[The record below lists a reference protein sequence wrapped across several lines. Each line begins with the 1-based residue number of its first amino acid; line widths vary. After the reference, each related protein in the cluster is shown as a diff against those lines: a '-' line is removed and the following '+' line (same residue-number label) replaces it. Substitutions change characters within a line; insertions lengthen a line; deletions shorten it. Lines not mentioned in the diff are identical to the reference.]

1 MPSASFCNILKA
13 PLNKAGLLI
22 YKQGGIM
29 KAFSRWINE
38 NHAFSQA
45 EDSPETLARQI
56 KMFLSDRNVKTKA
69 QQNKVLVT
77 NGMVS
82 LIIDSFM
89 DSNGSYSYHI
99 YSNQKLL
106 NVFNSENKMEML
118 KYIKA
123 KFSEEI
129 GQ

>member
-1 MPSASFCNILKA
+1 
-13 PLNKAGLLI
+13 
-22 YKQGGIM
+22 
-29 KAFSRWINE
+29 
-38 NHAFSQA
+38 
-45 EDSPETLARQI
+45 
-56 KMFLSDRNVKTKA
+56 
-69 QQNKVLVT
+69 
-77 NGMVS
+77 
-82 LIIDSFM
+82 M